1 MKELLEK
8 MSRMEQEMEEL
19 ETHADYWMADE
30 HFDEEKADEYERRAD
45 EIYERLYRLFDQA
58 AENIVRI
65 TSGQID
71 KVMAMTMIR
80 SRRSEVERIFA

>member
-8 MSRMEQEMEEL
+8 MRLMEQEMEEL
-19 ETHADYWMADE
+19 ETRADYWMSDE

-65 TSGQID
+65 TSDRID